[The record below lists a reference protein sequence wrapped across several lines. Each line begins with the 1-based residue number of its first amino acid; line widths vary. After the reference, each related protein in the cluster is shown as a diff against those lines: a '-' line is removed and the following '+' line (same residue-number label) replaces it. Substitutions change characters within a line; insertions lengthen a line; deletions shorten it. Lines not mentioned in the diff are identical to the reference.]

1 MPKAESNPKSI
12 QVVQSRRQLGQI
24 MRSCRRHPDQTVG
37 LVPTMGAL
45 HAGHLSLVEASTN
58 QCDVTIVT
66 IFVNPAQFGPNED
79 LSRYP
84 QRFQEDLAALSEYP
98 VEIVFAPTQKE
109 MYPPDFST
117 YVDPPQVAQAL
128 EGRFRPNHFQGVATI
143 VLKLFHLIPA
153 DISFFGQKDYQQ
165 SLVIR
170 HMIRDLDLP
179 MRVVVCP
186 TVRDGDGLA
195 MSSRNS
201 YLSPDERKQA
211 LALSQSLKWAAQHAA
226 DGERRSAVLMSG
238 MRHLFEEYGVT
249 EIDYIALV
257 DPDTLQ
263 EVDRVQGTTL
273 AAVAAHIGETRLIDN
288 CFIEP

>member
-109 MYPPDFST
+109 MYLS
-117 YVDPPQVAQAL
+117 
-128 EGRFRPNHFQGVATI
+128 
-143 VLKLFHLIPA
+143 LI
-153 DISFFGQKDYQQ
+153 
-165 SLVIR
+165 
-170 HMIRDLDLP
+170 
-179 MRVVVCP
+179 
-186 TVRDGDGLA
+186 
-195 MSSRNS
+195 
-201 YLSPDERKQA
+201 
-211 LALSQSLKWAAQHAA
+211 
-226 DGERRSAVLMSG
+226 
-238 MRHLFEEYGVT
+238 
-249 EIDYIALV
+249 
-257 DPDTLQ
+257 
-263 EVDRVQGTTL
+263 
-273 AAVAAHIGETRLIDN
+273 HI
-288 CFIEP
+288 

>member
-1 MPKAESNPKSI
+1 M
-12 QVVQSRRQLGQI
+12 QVVQSRQQLGQI
-24 MRSCRRHPDQTVG
+24 MRSCRRHPDQIVG
-37 LVPTMGAL
+37 LVATMGAL
-45 HAGHLSLVEASTN
+45 HAGHLSLVEASAS
-58 QCDVTIVT
+58 QCDVTVVT
-66 IFVNPAQFGPNED
+66 IFVNPAQFGPHED

-84 QRFQEDLAALSEYP
+84 QRFQEDLAALSDYP
-98 VEIVFAPTQKE
+98 VEIVFAPTQEE
-109 MYPPDFST
+109 MYPPGSST
-117 YVDPPQVAQAL
+117 QVDPPQVAQAL

-153 DISFFGQKDYQQ
+153 DISIFGQKDYQQ

-211 LALSQSLKWAAQHAA
+211 LALSQSLKWAAQHAV
-226 DGERRSAVLMSG
+226 DGERRSAALVSG
-238 MRHLFEEYGVT
+238 MRHLFDEYGVT

-273 AAVAAHIGETRLIDN
+273 AAVAAHVGKTRLIDN
-288 CFIEP
+288 CLIES

>member
-109 MYPPDFST
+109 MYPPAFST

>member
-1 MPKAESNPKSI
+1 M
-12 QVVQSRRQLGQI
+12 
-24 MRSCRRHPDQTVG
+24 
-37 LVPTMGAL
+37 
-45 HAGHLSLVEASTN
+45 
-58 QCDVTIVT
+58 
-66 IFVNPAQFGPNED
+66 
-79 LSRYP
+79 
-84 QRFQEDLAALSEYP
+84 
-98 VEIVFAPTQKE
+98 
-109 MYPPDFST
+109 
-117 YVDPPQVAQAL
+117 

-226 DGERRSAVLMSG
+226 DGERRSAVLISG

-263 EVDRVQGTTL
+263 EVDRVQGATL

>member
-1 MPKAESNPKSI
+1 M
-12 QVVQSRRQLGQI
+12 QVVQSRQQLGQI
-24 MRSCRRHPDQTVG
+24 MRSCRRHPDQIVG

-45 HAGHLSLVEASTN
+45 HAGHLSLVEASAS
-58 QCDVTIVT
+58 QCDVTVVT
-66 IFVNPAQFGPNED
+66 IFVNPAQFGPHED

-84 QRFQEDLAALSEYP
+84 QRFQEDLAALSDYP
-98 VEIVFAPTQKE
+98 VEIVFAPTQEE
-109 MYPPDFST
+109 MYPPGSST
-117 YVDPPQVAQAL
+117 QVDPPQVAQAL

-211 LALSQSLKWAAQHAA
+211 LALSQSLKWAAQHAV
-226 DGERRSAVLMSG
+226 DGERRSAALVSG
-238 MRHLFEEYGVT
+238 MRHLFDEYGVT
-249 EIDYIALV
+249 EIDYI
-257 DPDTLQ
+257 
-263 EVDRVQGTTL
+263 
-273 AAVAAHIGETRLIDN
+273 VAG
-288 CFIEP
+288 